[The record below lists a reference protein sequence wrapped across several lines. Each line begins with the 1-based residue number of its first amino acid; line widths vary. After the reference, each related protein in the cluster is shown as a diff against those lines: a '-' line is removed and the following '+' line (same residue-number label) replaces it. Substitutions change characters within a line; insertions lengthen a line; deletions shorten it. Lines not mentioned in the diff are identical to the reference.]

1 MKYLFILLFGGFLIS
16 CQQDGCTDPTATN
29 YDPNAD
35 NNDGSCQY
43 SSPTPPTTNGAG
55 VTDNDGN
62 SYETVII
69 GNQEWMAE
77 NLKTTTY
84 ANGDPILN
92 VIADTQWL
100 NTVLNNQIP
109 AWSHYNND
117 SQYENPY
124 GKLYN
129 WWAVD
134 DPRNICP
141 TGWHVPSDA
150 EWTILIDFLGGQ
162 DFAGGKMKTT
172 GTIEGGDGLWTE
184 PNTDATN
191 SSGFSGL
198 PSGFRDYL
206 GQFQDVDIFGY
217 WWSST
222 GSSGGAWYRYL
233 RYDGG
238 YVIRSARPKNN
249 AMSCRCLKD

>member
-1 MKYLFILLFGGFLIS
+1 MRYLFILLIGGFLIS
-16 CQQDGCTDPTATN
+16 CQKNGCTDPTATN

-77 NLKTTTY
+77 NLRTTTY
-84 ANGDPILN
+84 ANGDPILH
-92 VIADTQWL
+92 VIADTQWINL
-100 NTVLNNQIP
+100 ANTETA

-129 WWAVD
+129 WYTVA
-134 DPRNICP
+134 DPRNVCP
-141 TGWHVPSDA
+141 TGWHVPTDA
-150 EWTILIDFLGGQ
+150 EWTILTDFLGGETI
-162 DFAGGKMKTT
+162 AGGKMKTT

-198 PSGFRDYL
+198 PGGKRQIL
-206 GQFQDVDIFGY
+206 GSFIDVDIFGY

-222 GSSGGAWYRYL
+222 QAGGGAYTRYL
-233 RYDGG
+233 GNEGG
-238 YVIRSARPKNN
+238 YVIRGGSPANEGL
-249 AMSCRCLKD
+249 SCRCLKD